1 MNSRPDRGLSGLFYA
16 RLWQKVLEKF
26 IFLCPNPQ
34 VNRDII
40 VNNDRCDNNNG
51 VGG

>member
-1 MNSRPDRGLSGLFYA
+1 MARLFYA
-16 RLWQKVLEKF
+16 PVQKKVLEKF

-40 VNNDRCDNNNG
+40 VNDDRCDSING
-51 VGG
+51 IGG